1 MGQTVTSVTLGHQRG
16 MNKKITSEK
25 NKPQTEIT
33 LRGKLWVVQELL
45 FVSPVKYI
53 YIYIYFLSFY
63 VILEQCFQKSLFL
76 KTLFKKPVNRP

>member
-16 MNKKITSEK
+16 MNKKIASEK

-53 YIYIYFLSFY
+53 
-63 VILEQCFQKSLFL
+63 
-76 KTLFKKPVNRP
+76 